1 MIILKNITKI
11 YDVKIEDR
19 KALDNICLEI
29 KDGELVA
36 IMGAS
41 GSGKSTLLNII
52 GGMDNA
58 TQGSLY
64 VDDIEVSSL
73 KKSELHTF
81 RKNNIGFVFQHFALM
96 DYYTAYENIELPL
109 LANNIKRKDRK
120 RIVNEQLKNL
130 GIMEQKNKL
139 PKKMSGGQQQR
150 VAIARALVTNANIIL
165 ADEPTGALDQK
176 TGQEVLNLIKDIN
189 KMGKTVIIVTHDAK
203 IAQQTNRIINIS
215 DGKIISDEKINEL

>member
-139 PKKMSGGQQQR
+139 PKKMLGGQQQR